1 MARKA
6 SGETSDDLP
15 LRVASIV
22 SVASGLCSCVR
33 TTMSVT
39 FQGFG
44 FGLAVM
50 VMLLLAFVY
59 ALAAAV
65 LAVAGRTPAALPAS
79 TYNAVPVL
87 AFLGLGVAGYIA
99 FVGATNTVAVCGP
112 VGDCNAVQSSPY
124 AKLFGVLPVAVLGL
138 LGYVAVLL
146 LWGLGRYGG
155 GVVAAYAPV
164 LLFAAALFGVLFSI
178 YLTYLELAVILAV
191 CAWCLASAV
200 LMALLLV
207 LSVGPAAESL
217 VGPDWSER

>member
-6 SGETSDDLP
+6 NGETSDDLP

-124 AKLFGVLPVAVLGL
+124 ARLFGVVPIGL
-138 LGYVAVLL
+138 LGIAGYLAI
-146 LWGLGRYGG
+146 LGAWTWSRLGG
-155 GVVAAYAPV
+155 GHGQDYAALAV
-164 LLFAAALFGVLFSI
+164 MGMALFGTLFSL
-178 YLTYLELAVILAV
+178 YLTYLEPFVIQAV
-191 CAWCLASAV
+191 CLWCLASAV
-200 LMALLLV
+200 TITLLMLV
-207 LSVGPAAESL
+207 SLRPAMN
-217 VGPDWSER
+217 VIPQVKHH